1 MISEKFR
8 FKKTTLR
15 NDFTTVFGGVG
26 SRRFIFTDPKGK
38 PVLHKRTRMQM
49 YRRAAQGWKN
59 QTYARLVKIKLYIE
73 FGIRKS
79 AKRFRRT

>member
-26 SRRFIFTDPKGK
+26 SRRYVFVDPKGK
-38 PVLHKRTRMQM
+38 PVLHKRTRLQM
-49 YRRAAQGWKN
+49 HRRAAQGWRN
-59 QTYARLVKIKLYIE
+59 QTFGRLTALKMLIQ
-73 FGIRKS
+73 FGRRKPVR
-79 AKRFRRT
+79 RFRV